1 MVDTPRQLFD
11 LGRCGITPGAA
22 AALEAVGLD
31 AAVFLHR
38 HASGDWGKHGTFTDT
53 EVTDRERQFGAFA
66 TDDDAKLNR
75 LAVEQNNGS
84 RIMSEYRLIIT
95 TKSSQSEQKVV
106 VPEWV
111 TNPNLQAS
119 FRDDAERSRLWIS
132 TEGTG
137 EHRNTIVMMPSE
149 Y

>member
-1 MVDTPRQLFD
+1 MVDTARQLFD

-84 RIMSEYRLIIT
+84 RIMSEYRL
-95 TKSSQSEQKVV
+95 
-106 VPEWV
+106 
-111 TNPNLQAS
+111 
-119 FRDDAERSRLWIS
+119 DDAERTRLWIS

-137 EHRNTIVMMPSE
+137 EHRNTMVLLPSE